1 MFSSLFRIFQFNVV
15 PFVYYCFVS
24 IAFGVRSTKAS
35 LTMDISKIKTYVF
48 FQEFNGFRSYMQVF
62 FCLFVFNFFGST
74 TCHVGSQF
82 TDQGSNISPLKWK
95 HGVLTTGLPGKI
107 PTLKSLTSFE
117 LILAYGIRELSRFII
132 LHATVQ
138 FFQHHL
144 LKRLLFFHC
153 MSFAYLS

>member
-1 MFSSLFRIFQFNVV
+1 
-15 PFVYYCFVS
+15 
-24 IAFGVRSTKAS
+24 
-35 LTMDISKIKTYVF
+35 
-48 FQEFNGFRSYMQVF
+48 MQVF
-62 FCLFVFNFFGST
+62 LFVCLFLIFLEAPHAMWDLSSLT
-74 TCHVGSQF
+74 R
-82 TDQGSNISPLKWK
+82 DQTSPLKWK

-107 PTLKSLTSFE
+107 PTLKSLTCFE